1 MSEVWKK
8 IFKKYI
14 GDFHAIDKLQSDNII
29 DHDMTMVLKNKLLV
43 DIICTMESEVN
54 D

>member
-14 GDFHAIDKLQSDNII
+14 GDYHAIAKLQSDHII
-29 DHDMTMVLKNKLLV
+29 DDDMTMELKNKLLV
-43 DIICTMESEVN
+43 DIIVTMESEVN

>member
-1 MSEVWKK
+1 MNEVWKR

-14 GDFHAIDKLQSDNII
+14 VDFHAIDKLNSDGII
-29 DHDMTMVLKNKLLV
+29 DHDMTMELKNKLLV
-43 DIICTMESEVN
+43 DIIVTMESEVN

>member
-1 MSEVWKK
+1 MNEVWKK

-14 GDFHAIDKLQSDNII
+14 GDFHAICKLHSDGII
-29 DHDMTMVLKNKLLV
+29 DDDLAMNVKNKLLV
-43 DIICTMESEVN
+43 DIIVTMESEVN